1 MKGIRDIRVIFI
13 VAVLVVGMACQQ
25 TADPAAS
32 PPSPTADAIPAQTRA
47 VPEPSPSPTPT
58 PIPTESPAT
67 PEPTAEPEFEATLEG
82 EALAQ
87 YERLSEEHDLDIEG
101 MARFLGT
108 EMVTEWLGVV
118 SGPESDRFASGL
130 EGDDRERH
138 DGLSRL
144 ERYTFELI
152 ALIEPDLAMDWLWV
166 GPGPQAQEGE
176 GIGQSYTG
184 PRTPAKAFAPDVAQ
198 ADSQLP
204 RTPIIGREALVQYA
218 RLDTGLD
225 SAGHKDF
232 EFFVNAVGPEAAE
245 EALLALGDWG
255 GFHIPSIFTA
265 PLPSLETALSPN
277 EATKFRAL
285 DQHIRDSFVENWK
298 YGLHIR
304 APDPSDPSEALAFTD
319 PKGYVVQQT
328 EKHAKKLRQRL
339 IAIPAKLPRIEELV
353 SAEGVAEYNRLH
365 PDLKEQFRRDVGVV
379 YASGRTVGG
388 EGGFPPPMT
397 DDEIKDLFGSILATL
412 TRRQEMSSEYQNKA
426 P

>member
-1 MKGIRDIRVIFI
+1 MQRITNIRFFFI
-13 VAVLVVGMACQQ
+13 VAVLVVVAACG
-25 TADPAAS
+25 TSS
-32 PPSPTADAIPAQTRA
+32 PPVHPSPVINAVQAKTPASPTA
-47 VPEPSPSPTPT
+47 T

-67 PEPTAEPEFEATLEG
+67 PKPTAEPEFEATLEG

-87 YERLSEEHDLDIEG
+87 YERLSEEHGLDIEG

-108 EMVTEWLGVV
+108 EMVTEWLGVI

-152 ALIEPDLAMDWLWV
+152 ALIESDLAMDWLSV

-176 GIGQSYTG
+176 GIGQDYTG

-198 ADSQLP
+198 AASQLP

-218 RLDTGLD
+218 RLDSEGR
-225 SAGHKDF
+225 KDF
-232 EFFVNAVGPEAAE
+232 EFFVKTVGPEAAE
-245 EALLALGDWG
+245 EALLALKGDWG

-265 PLPSLETALSPN
+265 PLPSLERVLSPN
-277 EATKFRAL
+277 EAAKLGAL
-285 DQHIRDSFVENWK
+285 DQRIRDPFAENWK

-304 APDPSDPSEALAFTD
+304 APDPSDPSEALAFTN
-319 PKGYVVQQT
+319 PKEYVVQQT

-339 IAIPAKLPRIEELV
+339 MAIPAEIPRIEDIV
-353 SAEGVAEYNRLH
+353 SAEGVTEYNRLH
-365 PDLKEQFRRDVGVV
+365 PDLKEQFWREVGVV
-379 YASGRTVGG
+379 YSSGMTVGG

-397 DDEIKDLFGSILATL
+397 DDEIKDLFGHILASFM
-412 TRRQEMSSEYQNKA
+412 RRQEMNSEYQSKV

>member
-265 PLPSLETALSPN
+265 PLQSLETALSPN

>member
-1 MKGIRDIRVIFI
+1 MRITICMKRALLLI
-13 VAVLVVGMACQQ
+13 VLVTLWSAALACG
-25 TADPAAS
+25 TSS
-32 PPSPTADAIPAQTRA
+32 PPVQ
-47 VPEPSPSPTPT
+47 PSPVANVIPTDTPVSPTPT

-101 MARFLGT
+101 MARFLGS

-353 SAEGVAEYNRLH
+353 SAEGVAEYDRLH
-365 PDLKEQFRRDVGVV
+365 PDLKEQFWREVGVV
-379 YASGRTVGG
+379 YASGMTVGG

-397 DDEIKDLFGSILATL
+397 DDETKDLFGHILASFM
-412 TRRQEMSSEYQNKA
+412 RRQEMNSEYQSKV